1 MNLLF
6 WCCLAR
12 QKRKPIFPYRLK
24 SDTET
29 DLSFYL
35 CDGKYLM
42 YLFPKKRNPFCP
54 FRHGPVW
61 PFTNAGLNIQRD
73 PFGENNVVQLFP
85 THRIYEFGL
94 GGLGFIIDTG
104 WQMVW
109 PGFGWQFVSLSYTA
123 TRIAENPPIKGNAPN
138 KTRIYYLTGWC
149 ALLDPPGRVMGF
161 AARYYS
167 FTIPITVLHNI

>member
-1 MNLLF
+1 MVNI
-6 WCCLAR
+6 WC
-12 QKRKPIFPYRLK
+12 IY
-24 SDTET
+24 
-29 DLSFYL
+29 
-35 CDGKYLM
+35 
-42 YLFPKKRNPFCP
+42 FPKKRNPFCP

-123 TRIAENPPIKGNAPN
+123 TRIAENPPIKRNAPHRLMCSARPSRQGYGVCSEILLFYHSDN
-138 KTRIYYLTGWC
+138 GIAQYIVTMIYTAHTHTTGSVSPYQFQDC
-149 ALLDPPGRVMGF
+149 
-161 AARYYS
+161 
-167 FTIPITVLHNI
+167 